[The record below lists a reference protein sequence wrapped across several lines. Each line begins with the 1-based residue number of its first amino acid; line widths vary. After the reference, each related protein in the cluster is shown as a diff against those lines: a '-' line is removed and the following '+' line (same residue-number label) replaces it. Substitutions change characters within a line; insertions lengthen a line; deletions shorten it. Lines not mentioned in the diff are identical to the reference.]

1 MYVNVTCEYALIKE
15 KLWPMSYG
23 DDIFI
28 HFLYC
33 NVLCCQLLVLMLN
46 LINSYPRS
54 HRNSF
59 SVKIWRGKSLWKDA
73 NNGYNRCKGS
83 EGSATCKTH
92 RLTHKNSN
100 VTESWW
106 ENFLRTYWRSFY
118 WRSLASFPSTP
129 MSGPY
134 HNV

>member
-1 MYVNVTCEYALIKE
+1 MLSI
-15 KLWPMSYG
+15 
-23 DDIFI
+23 
-28 HFLYC
+28 
-33 NVLCCQLLVLMLN
+33 VLMFN
-46 LINSYPRS
+46 FINSYPRC

-129 MSGPY
+129 MSGPFSDIRVALDWIKY
-134 HNV
+134 NFGFFSVQYAKELTKIKREK